1 MVKFNPRFEIKASLL
16 PKEHVPKV
24 MEPSHHD
31 PGDPRST
38 YDNTKRY
45 PE

>member
-1 MVKFNPRFEIKASLL
+1 MVKFNPRFELKASLL
-16 PKEHVPKV
+16 SMEHVPKV
-24 MEPSHHD
+24 IETSHHD

-45 PE
+45 PK

>member
-1 MVKFNPRFEIKASLL
+1 MVKFNSRFELKASLL
-16 PKEHVPKV
+16 SNEHVPNV

-31 PGDPRST
+31 PGDPGSS